1 MSIWRNIKQALT
13 RFIPSHVNDPIG
25 LIRRMLSSDKKA
37 APFTLCLTAI
47 SILATPI
54 DWLLQRFETAAR
66 KKVRQHQSGP
76 HIFICGP
83 ARSGTTLMYQVL
95 AHNLDVAYV
104 RNFTSAFSRSP
115 VLASRLF
122 TRKTA
127 DRHKHDYENYYG
139 KTAGMQSPSEANHLW
154 NQWVEPDSSE
164 FRTVLSPEGATRM
177 ADFFT
182 CFSASE
188 AKPTLSKNNNA
199 NAFADLIAQSLDN
212 AYFICLTRG
221 TRYLA
226 QSLLQARIEINGDI
240 EQSYGVTQA
249 SSVSMNMAEKSD
261 ATNNPVNQVLTQ
273 IDYLNN
279 LAKEQQ
285 EKLGAERFWI
295 VDYEAFCNDPAA
307 LVKRVNIDIL
317 KNAEFD
323 NIALPKITHN
333 NRCTHPENFKK
344 IEQMLSQ
351 QKP

>member
-1 MSIWRNIKQALT
+1 
-13 RFIPSHVNDPIG
+13 
-25 LIRRMLSSDKKA
+25 MLSSGKKA
-37 APFTLCLTAI
+37 APFTLWLTAI
-47 SILATPI
+47 SILATPV
-54 DWLLQRFETAAR
+54 DWLMQRFETGTRR
-66 KKVRQHQSGP
+66 KVSQQHAGP
-76 HIFICGP
+76 HIIICGP

-95 AHNLDVAYV
+95 AQNLNVAYV

-122 TRKTA
+122 TRKNTG
-127 DRHKHDYENYYG
+127 RHKQDYENYYG

-164 FRTVLSPEGATRM
+164 FRTVLSLEGATHM

-188 AKPTLSKNNNA
+188 SKPTLSKNNNA
-199 NAFADLIAQSLDN
+199 NAFADLVAQSLDN
-212 AYFICLTRG
+212 AYFICLTRE

-240 EQSYGVTQA
+240 DQSYGVTQA
-249 SSVSMNMAEKSD
+249 SSESMNMATEGD
-261 ATNNPVNQVLTQ
+261 ATNDPVKQVLKQ

-295 VDYEAFCNDPAA
+295 VDYEVFCNDPAA
-307 LVKRVNIDIL
+307 LVKRVNVDIL
-317 KNAEFD
+317 KNAESD
-323 NIALPKITHN
+323 NFTLPKITHN
-333 NRCTHPENFKK
+333 NRCTNPENFKK
-344 IEQMLSQ
+344 IEQAIAQ
-351 QKP
+351 QNP